1 MNIGTANMQENSW
14 ANRLK
19 ISNIKILSRNPEMQ
33 ESSRLQG
40 WQQINVVLSNFKPT
54 STAKALC
61 HVSAAITVLWAMLL
75 YTGVSV
81 HLSECKQAQKCLAS
95 VNFLLPIK

>member
-1 MNIGTANMQENSW
+1 MVPDARAHQRLPVMNIGTANMQENSW

-19 ISNIKILSRNPEMQ
+19 MSNIKIPEMR

-40 WQQINVVLSNFKPT
+40 WQQTNVVLSNFKPT

-61 HVSAAITVLWAMLL
+61 HVKTTVFSL
-75 YTGVSV
+75 
-81 HLSECKQAQKCLAS
+81 
-95 VNFLLPIK
+95 FLFFTDYHKIN